1 MFKRF
6 SANYSLWPER
16 ALPRR
21 RHTANAC
28 CRALAVGGVCA
39 IAAYNLISNFVGSA
53 TVQEPT
59 AQRVV
64 EHVLTFAPAAAPAA
78 TPTPALLETVNR
90 RNGTR
95 GRAAKVTLP
104 IIGSQAALPS
114 AATDGRGGDELAVG
128 ASVAALA
135 ASSGNAPSLIDGEPA
150 LQPPAQE
157 AGADE
162 ANLAAAT
169 EGPVKLRKKIVRKK
183 RERPT
188 RYAARYHKERERP
201 TRYAAGRYLQ
211 GPISIGLVTPTA
223 SWY

>member
-16 ALPRR
+16 GLPRR

-28 CRALAVGGVCA
+28 CRALAVGVVCA
-39 IAAYNLISNFVGSA
+39 IAAYNLISNFVGPA
-53 TVQEPT
+53 IVQEPT

-64 EHVLTFAPAAAPAA
+64 EHVLTFAPAVAPAA

-90 RNGTR
+90 RNRTG

-135 ASSGNAPSLIDGEPA
+135 VSSSNPRSPIEGEPA

-162 ANLAAAT
+162 ANPAAAT
-169 EGPVKLRKKIVRKK
+169 EGPVELSKKIVRKK

-188 RYAARYHKERERP
+188 RYAARYHQKRERP

-223 SWY
+223 SSY